1 MSNVLQEIVLL
12 IDISSGFLLYVEFG
26 VYNRILKINKVR
38 GSFQIQ
44 FDVLISDYDCLTS
57 SSSLLWL
64 TLQCVVE
71 FTGSSFHRYVGIL
84 PKTKQKSSKLKRQH
98 ISNNTTIFRQNQLHV
113 SVKSPPLDTVRLSHL
128 SATCDMHE

>member
-1 MSNVLQEIVLL
+1 MSNLLQEIVLL

-44 FDVLISDYDCLTS
+44 FDVLISDYDCMTS

-71 FTGSSFHRYVGIL
+71 FTGSSSHRYVGIL
-84 PKTKQKSSKLKRQH
+84 PKTKKKLSKLKLQH

-113 SVKSPPLDTVRLSHL
+113 SVKPPPLYAVKLSHL
-128 SATCDMHE
+128 SATCDVHE

>member
-1 MSNVLQEIVLL
+1 MSNLLQEIVLL

-57 SSSLLWL
+57 SSSLL
-64 TLQCVVE
+64 
-71 FTGSSFHRYVGIL
+71 
-84 PKTKQKSSKLKRQH
+84 
-98 ISNNTTIFRQNQLHV
+98 
-113 SVKSPPLDTVRLSHL
+113 
-128 SATCDMHE
+128 